1 MQQKA
6 AGEDSCHHCDDSFQ
20 IYQNQTIENMVSLL
34 TKCFY
39 LMKLQNFTAVQLPLK
54 DSTEYFTYNNSPT
67 EKQHKRDS
75 NG

>member
-1 MQQKA
+1 
-6 AGEDSCHHCDDSFQ
+6 
-20 IYQNQTIENMVSLL
+20 MVSLL

-39 LMKLQNFTAVQLPLK
+39 LMKLQNFTAVQLSLK

-67 EKQHKRDS
+67 EKQRKRDS